1 MAESRVV
8 NTDGPILC
16 LDEAAALLRVSPDW
30 LQRSTCPRC
39 KVGGIVRWDRETC
52 LAWMRAHV
60 TKAAA

>member
-1 MAESRVV
+1 V
-8 NTDGPILC
+8 TDAPILTV
-16 LDEAAALLRVSPDW
+16 DEAAELLRVSADW
-30 LQRSTCPRC
+30 LQRSTCPRV